1 MDENKENS
9 NINFD
14 EFDQDQDH
22 VESTQFNNKSI
33 ISSPSGGSFMKYLIG
48 ILILGGVIWYFVS
61 DPFAANVD
69 MAYEENSTWNPKT
82 ITDDPEAYIYSAI
95 QHLDNLEDNLKDE
108 EFRIKTRINQLKRES
123 DSSQT
128 SIENLTSDIQRWKND
143 YLILDGRKEGELLTS
158 GYSQETLKDLIIQA
172 DARIQG
178 EKQKSTFYPNALI
191 NLEGMLARVESGLKD
206 LERQKIEMDIARTNL
221 RVNVGEDSI
230 NNLRDTINSITDN
243 TSALVSDVTKVSI
256 ENASARDAKFSVD
269 RKFEEILS
277 D

>member
-14 EFDQDQDH
+14 DLDQGH
-22 VESTQFNNKSI
+22 EESSQSNKKSFSI
-33 ISSPSGGSFMKYLIG
+33 SLSGSSFMKYLIG
-48 ILILGGVIWYFVS
+48 ILILGGIIWYFVS
-61 DPFAANVD
+61 DPFAAKVD
-69 MAYEENSTWNPKT
+69 MAYEEKSTWNPKT

-95 QHLDNLEDNLKDE
+95 QHLDDLEDNLKDE
-108 EFRIKTRINQLKRES
+108 EFRIKTRINQLTRES
-123 DSSQT
+123 DSSQAA
-128 SIENLTSDIQRWKND
+128 IENLTSDIQRWKND

-158 GYSQETLKDLIIQA
+158 GYSKGTLKDLIIQA
-172 DARIQG
+172 DARVQG

-191 NLEGMLARVESGLKD
+191 NLEGMLARIESGLKD

-221 RVNVGEDSI
+221 RVNVGDDSI
-230 NNLRDTINSITDN
+230 NNIRDTINSITDN
-243 TSALVSDVTKVSI
+243 TSALVSDITKVSI